1 LNPTTS
7 SVVLAR
13 GEWQV
18 KITAEKWAEILLFL
32 NKRGWRPSVPTHYL
46 LAGDFDLLKQDAS
59 SLAAAGQKVL
69 DEALNDPLA
78 FYPVPIDMGKL
89 AEIVCFC
96 EEGAFR
102 ICR

>member
-1 LNPTTS
+1 L
-7 SVVLAR
+7 R
-13 GEWQV
+13 V

-32 NKRGWRPSVPTHYL
+32 TKRGWRPSIPTQHL
-46 LAGDFDLLKQDAS
+46 LAQELDVFKEDAS
-59 SLAAAGQKVL
+59 SLAAAGQEVL

-96 EEGAFR
+96 EQGAFR

>member
-1 LNPTTS
+1 MSPVS
-7 SVVLAR
+7 GPIVLTR
-13 GEWQV
+13 GESRV
-18 KITAEKWAEILLFL
+18 KITDEKWAEILLFL
-32 NKRGWRPSVPTHYL
+32 TKRGWRPSVPTHCL
-46 LAGDFDLLKQDAS
+46 LAQDLDVLEGDVS

-69 DEALNDPLA
+69 DEAVNDPFG
-78 FYPVPIDMGKL
+78 FYPVPSDMGKL